1 MQPTANPIDIT
12 GKTLDGRFRL
22 ERAIGQGG
30 MGTVYEAT
38 QLSVGRKVAV
48 KTIRADVISP
58 LVEGRF
64 MQEAR
69 VLADIRHA
77 NVIQLVEFGRD
88 PELDVLYFAMEF
100 VAGTSLAS
108 VMRQGALA
116 PEFALEVARQICSGL
131 AQAHAAGIIHR
142 DLKPENVMLTVS
154 AENTL
159 QVKLLDFGIAQ
170 AIAAETRLTAT
181 GAITGTPHYMSPEQA
196 QDFRITSA
204 SDLYSLGVIL
214 YEMLSGSLPF
224 RADTP
229 LALLFKHVQEPPVP
243 LDDQTAGLPDG
254 VSDLV
259 MDLLEKSAQTRPSSA
274 TEAGR
279 RIDELRRRLKM
290 PTLEIEVVDG
300 LPTFEAWK
308 ATHHSIH
315 EFQHSS
321 ALVAQVE
328 RPKKLSW
335 PNLIGLLL
343 FIGATVG
350 GLYLRNDTIP
360 ERAPEPPVE
369 KIEAPEQGIV
379 YMLAAK
385 HIELAQRS
393 AVEEMAVH
401 LREESDAR
409 EDLAISAT
417 PKGPKPAGPS
427 REVVTKTTKVESQ
440 PEAVPKGQKT
450 RAVNAAG
457 IVRTTVPPIDDA
469 TLAMRKFK
477 AGGTCDGTQHC
488 VFESSEAPGHVACLS
503 KSTCKADCIIGNCK
517 QYCLDEATCEFSC
530 TGGGCQRMAIPTAKM
545 TEKD

>member
-88 PELDVLYFAMEF
+88 PDLGVLYFAMEF
-100 VAGTSLAS
+100 VAGSSLAS
-108 VMRQGALA
+108 VMRQGSLA

-131 AQAHAAGIIHR
+131 AEAHAAGIIHR

-154 AENTL
+154 AESTL

-214 YEMLSGSLPF
+214 YEMLSGDLPF

-243 LDDQTAGLPDG
+243 LDEVISSLPDG

-259 MDLLEKSAQTRPSSA
+259 MDLLQKSTQTRPSSA
-274 TEAGR
+274 TEVGR

-300 LPTFEAWK
+300 LPTFGAWRAAK
-308 ATHHSIH
+308 HSEH
-315 EFQHSS
+315 EFQHSN

-328 RPKKLSW
+328 GPNKLTW
-335 PNLIGLLL
+335 PSLLGLLL
-343 FIGATVG
+343 FIGATAG

-360 ERAPEPPVE
+360 EPVPEPPVE
-369 KIEAPEQGIV
+369 KIQVPQQGIV

-393 AVEEMAVH
+393 AVEELA
-401 LREESDAR
+401 LYAEESDVIEEVDIPSPEKDA
-409 EDLAISAT
+409 
-417 PKGPKPAGPS
+417 KPAGSS
-427 REVVTKTTKVESQ
+427 REVMTKTTKVDSQ
-440 PEAVPKGQKT
+440 PEAGRQKT
-450 RAVNAAG
+450 RTVNAAG
-457 IVRTTVPPIDDA
+457 IIQTTVPPIDDA

-503 KSTCKADCIIGNCK
+503 NSTCKADCIIGNCK

-530 TGGGCQRMAIPTAKM
+530 IGGGCQRMAIPTAKM